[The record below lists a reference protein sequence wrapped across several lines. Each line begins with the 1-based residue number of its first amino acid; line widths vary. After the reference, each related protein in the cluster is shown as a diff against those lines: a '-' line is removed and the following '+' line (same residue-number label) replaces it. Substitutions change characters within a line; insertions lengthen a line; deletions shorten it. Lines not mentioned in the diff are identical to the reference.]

1 MLRVYRFN
9 DGLIEPST
17 SGHSEAN
24 ALICIEEPDDS
35 DYAVM
40 SQRYGIPDNFIESAA
55 DFDERPRLECDHN
68 WRMTILRVPVPDNNG
83 GVPYR
88 TVPIGIITDGDTI
101 FTLCYQHTNLME
113 DFIDHSHKRC
123 NRVSCYP
130 DLLLRLLCS
139 TTYWFQRY
147 LKTMYNDVM
156 ILEKGLEKSIRN
168 EELIRLMRLQQSLV
182 YFNTAI
188 KGNEAVVARI
198 EHLYA
203 DSFDPDLAEDAQIEI
218 TQADNT
224 VNIYME
230 ILAGTMDAFASIISN
245 NVNGIMKRMTA
256 ISIVLMVPTLVA
268 SFYGMNVDISL
279 AGHSPSFWVIVLAS
293 LILTFGIFTLLKKA
307 SWL

>member
-1 MLRVYRFN
+1 MLTVYRFN
-9 DGLIEPST
+9 DGLLEPST
-17 SGHSEAN
+17 SGQAEN
-24 ALICIEEPDDS
+24 DTLICIETPDDS
-35 DYAVM
+35 DYTVM
-40 SQRYGIPDNFIESAA
+40 IRRYGIPENFIESVA
-55 DFDERPRLECDHN
+55 DLDERPRLECDHN

-83 GVPYR
+83 GIPYR
-88 TVPIGIITDGDTI
+88 TVPIGIITDGSTI
-101 FTLCYQHTNLME
+101 FTLCYEHTCLIE
-113 DFIDHSHKRC
+113 DFIDHSHKRS

-188 KGNEAVVARI
+188 KGNESVVARI
-198 EHLYA
+198 EHLYS

-224 VNIYME
+224 VSIYME

-245 NVNGIMKRMTA
+245 NVNGIMKRMTGL
-256 ISIVLMVPTLVA
+256 SIILMVPTFIA
-268 SFYGMNVDISL
+268 SLYGMNVDILIGGSRYAFWIILLL
-279 AGHSPSFWVIVLAS
+279 AF
-293 LILTFGIFTLLKKA
+293 ILTALAFLLLRHMK
-307 SWL
+307 WV

>member
-1 MLRVYRFN
+1 MRVYRFN